1 MREVEIGEEFDG
13 EWLLRYVHG
22 YTSTVSQSSILPCHS
37 VPASA
42 RDACGCLGD
51 TRGGSAGFGFLGG
64 GGRGFDG

>member
-1 MREVEIGEEFDG
+1 MIVEICAWVYE
-13 EWLLRYVHG
+13 H
-22 YTSTVSQSSILPCHS
+22 SQSVECYH

-42 RDACGCLGD
+42 KDACGCPGD